1 MKRINKFMNGEEL
14 DPNNVQHEES
24 ESMYLIK
31 LKLFVTIK
39 SSLFCNSQRIHW

>member
-24 ESMYLIK
+24 ESK
-31 LKLFVTIK
+31 LTNLCLLT
-39 SSLFCNSQRIHW
+39 